1 MKVSTAALAGAL
13 LGAAAFPALAQDS
26 IYSCTDA
33 SGRRITSDRPIIQCI
48 DREQRELNPSG
59 TLKRTVEPSLTAQE
73 RAAREDADRRAA
85 EEAARIAEER
95 RRDRALLARYKNKAA
110 HDEERGQAL
119 LQVDAVIVA
128 AKKRVTELAADRTH
142 LDAEMEFYARDTKKA
157 PASLKR
163 QITGNEQSIAL
174 QQRFIADQQGEKQ
187 RINERFDEELARL
200 NPLWTAAGVPSGP
213 ATAAAVKPAST
224 STRH

>member
-1 MKVSTAALAGAL
+1 MKVGFLGVGGLLIATAALPG
-13 LGAAAFPALAQDS
+13 FAQDS
-26 IYSCTDA
+26 IYACTDA

-59 TLKRTVEPSLTAQE
+59 TVKRTVGPSLTAQE
-73 RAAREDADRRAA
+73 RAAKEEVERREA
-85 EEAARIAEER
+85 EETARIAEER
-95 RRDRALLARYKNKAA
+95 RRDRALLSRYKNRDA

-119 LQVDAVIVA
+119 LQVDAVIGA
-128 AKKRVTELAADRTH
+128 AKKRVTELAADRKQ
-142 LDAEMEFYARDTKKA
+142 LDQEMEFYAKDPKRA
-157 PASLKR
+157 PASLRR

-200 NPLWTAAGVPSGP
+200 TPLWTAAGVPSGR
-213 ATAAAVKPAST
+213 VKPVSPSA
-224 STRH
+224 TR